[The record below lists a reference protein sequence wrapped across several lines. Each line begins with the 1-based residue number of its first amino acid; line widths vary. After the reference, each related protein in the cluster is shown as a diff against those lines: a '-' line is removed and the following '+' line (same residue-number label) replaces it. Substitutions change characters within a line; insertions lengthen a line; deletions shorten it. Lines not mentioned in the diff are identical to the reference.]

1 LRRYYYASHPLTMQ
15 GEKQLVQKKRFQQVV
30 PDDLVRKAQA
40 GDMLAHSEI
49 YKMFASAVLTLA
61 RGFCR
66 NQHCAEDV
74 VANTF
79 IKLINK
85 IGSFE
90 GRAPFG
96 MWLRRIAV
104 NESLT
109 YLRKQKKH
117 SSVLST
123 DDTSF
128 FEDGGES
135 MGIMSFATDGYDF
148 AKVHSDQHQVSD
160 ALRELPEHIRLIV
173 WLKEVEGYTH
183 EEIAMLVNKTPSYS
197 KSVVARSYKFLRERM
212 GSQERANTLAGC

>member
-1 LRRYYYASHPLTMQ
+1 MQ
-15 GEKQLVQKKRFQQVV
+15 GEKQLVQKKRFQQLVS
-30 PDDLVRKAQA
+30 DDLVRKAQA

-90 GRAPFG
+90 GRATFG

-123 DDTSF
+123 DDISF

-135 MGIMSFATDGYDF
+135 IGIMSFATDGHDF
-148 AKVHSDQHQVSD
+148 AKVHSDQHLVSD

-183 EEIAMLVNKTPSYS
+183 EEIAVLVDKTSSYS
-197 KSVVARSYKFLRERM
+197 KSVVARSYKFLREQM
-212 GSQERANTLAGC
+212 GTQERANTLAGC